1 MQLQSQLV
9 HNQVLVAIIRAIFL
23 LQDTIQVNV
32 LQRGGAGTLAVG
44 HGKAFGAGGG
54 VLDGVHGAVVAG
66 VCAKVASGSVGS
78 WL

>member
-32 LQRGGAGTLAVG
+32 LQRGGVGTLAVG
-44 HGKAFGAGGG
+44 HGRAFGAGGG
-54 VLDGVHGAVVAG
+54 VLDRVHGAVVAG
-66 VCAKVASGSVGS
+66 VCAKVASGSIGS